1 MSHVF
6 SGVKS
11 EQASGTNRSKNGKT
25 IATVITYTSKNELVS
40 FDVVNNPQSNQS
52 AQEHITA
59 EERTMMDMVMKSGS

>member
-40 FDVVNNPQSNQS
+40 FDVVNNPKSNQS
-52 AQEHITA
+52 A
-59 EERTMMDMVMKSGS
+59 